1 MKLPVRPALPRTPVN
16 LQLLRLF
23 VQVAEMASI
32 SAAARE
38 SGMSPSLAA
47 RKIAALERTLD
58 ARLFERTTRSIK
70 LTEPGQIALRWASQ
84 TLDAYEE
91 VQDGVA
97 SLLKQPSGT
106 IRLAVN
112 HYAAQV
118 HLAGALSRFCL
129 DYPEIR
135 LSITTTDSMVRL
147 VEDGYDLAIHSGSIP
162 ASGVVGLRVHE
173 FRRVICAS
181 PAYLARRGTPE
192 HPNELVSHDCLVHA
206 DKEPTNW
213 FFRRGRR
220 IIAQPIR
227 PYIEADTNMLLVEL
241 ARRDLGIVRMGYD
254 VVSDD
259 LAAGTLV
266 EVITDYKSVYSTGEV
281 PGLWLIYPNRRVL
294 YRTRLLIDFLSR
306 ELLQK
311 G

>member
-1 MKLPVRPALPRTPVN
+1 MKPLTRLDLPKTPVN
-16 LQLLRLF
+16 TELLRLF
-23 VQVAEMASI
+23 VRVAELASI

-38 SGMSPSLAA
+38 LGLSPSLAA
-47 RKIAALERTLD
+47 RKIAALERALD

-70 LTEPGQIALRWASQ
+70 ITEPGHIALRWARQS
-84 TLDAYEE
+84 LEAYEE
-91 VQDGVA
+91 VQDSVA
-97 SLLKQPSGT
+97 SLLKQPSGL

-129 DYPEIR
+129 EYPEIR
-135 LSITTTDSMVRL
+135 LSVTTTDSIVRL
-147 VEDGYDLAIHSGSIP
+147 AEDGYDLAIHSGSLP
-162 ASGVVGLRVHE
+162 SSGVIGVRVHE
-173 FRRVICAS
+173 FRRVVCAS
-181 PAYLARRGTPE
+181 PGYLARRGTPTQ
-192 HPNELVSHDCLVHA
+192 PNELASHDCLVHSQ
-206 DKEPTNW
+206 KEPTHW

-227 PYIEADTNMLLVEL
+227 RYIEADTNMLLLEL
-241 ARRDLGIVRMGYD
+241 ARRDLGIVRMGHD
-254 VVSDD
+254 VVSED
-259 LAAGTLV
+259 LAAGRLV
-266 EVITDYKSVYSTGEV
+266 EVITEYKSVYSTGEL

-294 YRTRLLIDFLSR
+294 YRTRLLIDFLSK